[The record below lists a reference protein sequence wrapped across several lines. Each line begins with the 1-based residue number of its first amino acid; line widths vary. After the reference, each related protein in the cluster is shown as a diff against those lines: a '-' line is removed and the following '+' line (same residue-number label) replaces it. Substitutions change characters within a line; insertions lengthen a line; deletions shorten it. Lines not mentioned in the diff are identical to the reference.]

1 MRSMSH
7 PKLSVRFHGMNPTAK
22 IKIITHPL
30 LLKKKI
36 LGLIFPRDKRL
47 INQSEAL

>member
-7 PKLSVRFHGMNPTAK
+7 PKLSVRFHGINPTAK

-30 LLKKKI
+30 LLKKKNPWTH
-36 LGLIFPRDKRL
+36 FP
-47 INQSEAL
+47 QG